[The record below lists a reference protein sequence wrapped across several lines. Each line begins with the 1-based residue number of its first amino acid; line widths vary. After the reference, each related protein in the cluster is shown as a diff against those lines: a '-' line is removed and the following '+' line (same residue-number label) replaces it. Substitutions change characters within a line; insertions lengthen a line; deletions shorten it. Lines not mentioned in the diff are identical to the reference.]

1 MLKSLIIL
9 PDGTELS
16 SGIGT
21 VNALR
26 DVKLT
31 QCVNAGTELT
41 LGSVCADMIEAT
53 LLTPG
58 GQLNVAAG
66 TEVAFYKVDESGNR
80 TKMGLFT
87 LETPTRPSA
96 NTYRL
101 TAYDRVSWLDRDLTQ
116 WLAGLTQWPYSLL
129 TFAQMVCNAC
139 GLVLKNTE
147 IPNGDFQVPK
157 FSASGITGRRL
168 MQWVAEACGRFCR
181 ATADGELE
189 LAWYTPAEVTL
200 QPSGDWFYYG
210 DSLRY
215 EDYQVAVIDRVQIRQ
230 NDRDVGVSYGTGNN
244 VYHITGN
251 ILLISDSETVL
262 SGAAKVLY
270 DVLQAVRYTPC
281 RVSLPVNVR
290 IRAGDILQVTD
301 RNGKTFSVYVMNKVQ
316 SGHKETLECTGSAF
330 RNSTTEVNNVQY
342 SALSGKVMELQIGM
356 DGLQTKAK
364 ELDGRLSSAET
375 AITQNAD
382 EISLRATKSE
392 VATAE
397 TRAVAAAGAEAEL
410 KANEAL
416 HSANEGIDA
425 LKTEMEAKFSVMS
438 DEISISIEKTEDI
451 REQVDGIQTG
461 GVSKVRTSTGY
472 TFDETG
478 FTVSKS
484 GREMKTQITED
495 GMTVYKNDNAV
506 LTANNGGVDA
516 VNLHAS
522 TFLIIGGK
530 SRFEKFSDDR
540 IGCFWIA

>member
-251 ILLISDSETVL
+251 ILLISDSETVF

>member
-26 DVKLT
+26 DVKFT

-41 LGSVCADMIEAT
+41 LGSVCADMLEAT

-157 FSASGITGRRL
+157 FSVSGITGRRL

-200 QPSGDWFYYG
+200 HSSGDWFYYG

-215 EDYQVAVIDRVQIRQ
+215 EDYQVAVIDKVQIRQ
-230 NDRDVGVSYGTGNN
+230 NDRDVGASYGTGNN

-262 SGAAKVLY
+262 NGAAKVLY
-270 DVLQAVRYTPC
+270 DVLQAVSYTPC
-281 RVSLPVNVR
+281 RVSLPVNVQ
-290 IRAGDILQVTD
+290 IRAGDVLQVTD

-330 RNSTTEVNNVQY
+330 RDSTTEVNNARY
-342 SALSGKVMELQIGM
+342 SVLSGKVMELQIGM

-375 AITQNAD
+375 AITQSAD

-392 VATAE
+392 VATVEAS
-397 TRAVAAAGAEAEL
+397 AVAAAGAEAEL

-416 HSANEGIDA
+416 RGANEGIGA
-425 LKTEMEAKFSVMS
+425 LKTEMEAKLSVMS
-438 DEISISIEKTEDI
+438 DEITMSFQKTDKVQQ
-451 REQVDGIQTG
+451 QVDDIQSQ
-461 GVSKVRTSTGY
+461 GVSKVQTTTGY

-506 LTANNGGVDA
+506 LTANNEGVDA

>member
-200 QPSGDWFYYG
+200 QPSGAWFYYG

-215 EDYQVAVIDRVQIRQ
+215 EDYQVAVIDKVQIRQ
-230 NDRDVGVSYGTGNN
+230 NDRDVGASYGTGNN

-416 HSANEGIDA
+416 HSANEGIDV

>member
-210 DSLRY
+210 DSLCY
-215 EDYQVAVIDRVQIRQ
+215 EDYQVAVIDKVQIRQ
-230 NDRDVGVSYGTGNN
+230 NDRDVGASYGTGNN

-316 SGHKETLECTGSAF
+316 SGHKEILECTGSAF